1 MMISMEQGVVDPYM
15 ALPPLAF
22 ASILTWLDAK
32 TLFSAGL
39 VSRAWR
45 DHAIRDELW
54 KPHCDDLW
62 RSKAYLPKVLQD
74 EPRAYKAY
82 SASHTEQLRKI
93 ITEVSPTFG
102 HACMPIRAWLPT
114 W

>member
-1 MMISMEQGVVDPYM
+1 MEGIVLDPYV

-32 TLFSAGL
+32 ALFSASL

-45 DHAIRDELW
+45 DQAIMDELW
-54 KPHCDDLW
+54 KPHCDKLW
-62 RSKAYLPKVLQD
+62 ALKAYLPQVLQD

-82 SASHTEQLRKI
+82 SASHIEHLRSI
-93 ITEVSPTFG
+93 ITEVSPT
-102 HACMPIRAWLPT
+102 
-114 W
+114 